1 MVAYQRANLHKVLDT
16 CAATRME
23 TSLSYKCAGEVKGGG
38 QGYLF
43 TECRMAKKAPEV
55 RKRPTQAHLLMAT
68 GKGATRLWGF
78 AAYLCNY

>member
-1 MVAYQRANLHKVLDT
+1 MVAYQRVNLHKALDT

-23 TSLSYKCAGEVKGGG
+23 TSLSYKCGGKVKGGS
-38 QGYLF
+38 QGYII
-43 TECRMAKKAPEV
+43 TERRMVKEVPED